1 MSEGSGSNG
10 LGAAPG
16 LGSGFQLGPI
26 LCSGLGRQGE
36 TNPLYYAQVR
46 IIRPSK

>member
-10 LGAAPG
+10 LGAASS

-26 LCSGLGRQGE
+26 LSSGLGRQGE
-36 TNPLYYAQVR
+36 SNPLYYAQVR
-46 IIRPSK
+46 VIR